1 MPEQREIE
9 VTPGA
14 ELLCHLPNPADAT
27 HRFLVTLVRLDGTEK
42 LIDLLTAGGGFADV
56 AWAIRRSFAHD
67 WEIHE
72 SLLVWETAF

>member
-1 MPEQREIE
+1 MPEQHEIE

-14 ELLCHLPNPADAT
+14 ELLCHLLNPADAT
-27 HRFLVTLVRLDGTEK
+27 HRFLVTLVGLDGTEK

-56 AWAIRRSFAHD
+56 AAAIRRSFAHA

-72 SLLVWETAF
+72 SLLIWEAAF

>member
-1 MPEQREIE
+1 MLEQCEIE
-9 VTPGA
+9 ATPGA
-14 ELLCHLPNPADAT
+14 ELMCHLADPADAT

-56 AWAIRRSFAHD
+56 ATAIRRSFAHA

-72 SLLVWETAF
+72 SLLIWETAF